1 MDGTTVDT
9 VDGLREIYRRPSPLA
24 HTKQL
29 DHLDEH
35 CRTFI
40 AHSPFVVVGTADGDG
55 NCDVSPKGGPPGFVA
70 VLDERTLAMPDMY
83 GNNRLDSLQNLV
95 ANPGIGMLFLIP
107 GVDETLRVN
116 GRASITT
123 APATLAQ
130 ATVAGRV
137 PKAALQVEVQEAYIH
152 CAKALR
158 RGSVWQPEEWPDT
171 SDMPS
176 VACMLRDH
184 TRIEA
189 SAEDVGAYL
198 EDSYRKTLWEVGGS
212 DKPE

>member
-1 MDGTTVDT
+1 MDGNSVDT
-9 VDGLREIYRRPSPLA
+9 IDGLREIYRRPSPLA
-24 HTKQL
+24 FSKQL

-40 AHSPFVVVGTADGDG
+40 AHSPFVVMGTADDAG

-95 ANPGIGMLFLIP
+95 ANAGIGMLFLIP

-123 APATLAQ
+123 APATLEA
-130 ATVAGRV
+130 ATVGGRV
-137 PKAALQVEVQEAYIH
+137 PKAAVQVEVQEAYIH

-158 RGSVWQPEEWPDT
+158 RGSVWQPEDWPDT

-176 VACMLRDH
+176 AACMLRDH
-184 TRIEA
+184 MGIEA
-189 SAEDVGAYL
+189 SADDVGAYL
-198 EDSYRKTLWEVGGS
+198 EDSYRKTMWEVGGG
-212 DKPE
+212 DKPA